1 MKQKELKNI
10 AIKIAKNEFIIQTSK
25 DKEEV
30 EKAQDEIL
38 KLSHRVSSLEDMMI
52 LDDLIQDLMTK
63 ISWLWKKNLI

>member
-52 LDDLIQDLMTK
+52 LDDLIQELMTK
-63 ISWLWKKNLI
+63 IS

>member
-38 KLSHRVSSLEDMMI
+38 KLSHRVSRQEDMMMF
-52 LDDLIQDLMTK
+52 DDLIQDLMTK
-63 ISWLWKKNLI
+63 IS

>member
-10 AIKIAKNEFIIQTSK
+10 AIKIAKNEFIIQTSE

-30 EKAQDEIL
+30 EKAQDKIL
-38 KLSHRVSSLEDMMI
+38 KLSHRVSSLEDMMM

-63 ISWLWKKNLI
+63 IS

>member
-25 DKEEV
+25 YKEEL
-30 EKAQDEIL
+30 EKAQYEIL

-52 LDDLIQDLMTK
+52 LDDLIQELMTK
-63 ISWLWKKNLI
+63 IS

>member
-38 KLSHRVSSLEDMMI
+38 KLSHRVSSLEDMMM

-63 ISWLWKKNLI
+63 IS

>member
-1 MKQKELKNI
+1 MKKKELKNI

-38 KLSHRVSSLEDMMI
+38 KLSHKVSSLEDMII

-63 ISWLWKKNLI
+63 IS

>member
-38 KLSHRVSSLEDMMI
+38 KLSHRVSSLEDMMM
-52 LDDLIQDLMTK
+52 LDDLIQELMTK
-63 ISWLWKKNLI
+63 IS

>member
-63 ISWLWKKNLI
+63 IS